1 MEIRK
6 KNINYIQINQEKLS
20 KTIEKSEKDSNIF
33 IKFLVIFKSQKLF

>member
-20 KTIEKSEKDSNIF
+20 KAIEKSEKDSNIF
-33 IKFLVIFKSQKLF
+33 INIFGNF